1 MLERCQCRELADFG
15 LLQAFL
21 YPSSSEHPL
30 VRDVAFLLNKD
41 EHWGRANKR
50 FRNRCA
56 VQTHRVLHSPLSFF
70 NV

>member
-1 MLERCQCRELADFG
+1 MLERLSVQIADLG

-21 YPSSSEHPL
+21 YPSSSEHSP

-41 EHWGRANKR
+41 KHWGRANKR

-56 VQTHRVLHSPLSFF
+56 VQPTGFYIVL
-70 NV
+70 